1 MNDPKPVSRRPPPRP
16 DQFPHRIVQN
26 IRFADLDRQG
36 HVNNAVFMTFFES
49 GRVDLLYNPA
59 YDMRVPGTTFVI
71 ARIAIDF
78 RGEILWP
85 GDVEIGSA
93 IARLGRS
100 SFDLYQGLFVGGTCV
115 GTADSTL
122 VLVDETMRRPCP
134 FPDHLAG
141 RIRAALPAP
150 PPRV

>member
-1 MNDPKPVSRRPPPRP
+1 MNDRQHSRRPPPRP
-16 DQFPHRIVQN
+16 DRFPHRIVQN
-26 IRFADLDRQG
+26 IRFADLDRQN

-59 YDMRVPGTTFVI
+59 YDMRVPGTTYVI

-85 GDVEIGSA
+85 GDVEIGTA
-93 IARLGRS
+93 IVRLGTT
-100 SFDLYQGLFVGGTCV
+100 SFDLEQGLFVEGTCV
-115 GTADSTL
+115 ASADSTL
-122 VLVDETMRRPCP
+122 VLVDQKRRRPCR
-134 FPDHLAG
+134 FPDELAE

-150 PPRV
+150 PPSI